1 MELLEIYC
9 SESELAWLLRSK
21 RKKPASSLQQLKTLT
36 LEPQWI
42 PSYVKAEFWD
52 DDDTDAEAEQ
62 ESQLLDYELAKAK
75 ARLASVASWEKRVQR
90 HRLAPLRQHDK
101 QSSHHVSALAQKGMR
116 K

>member
-21 RKKPASSLQQLKTLT
+21 RKTPTSVLRQLKAVT
-36 LEPQWI
+36 LEPQAL
-42 PSYVKAEFWD
+42 PSYVKTEFWD

-75 ARLASVASWEKRVQR
+75 AQLASVANWEKSVQR
-90 HRLAPLRQHDK
+90 HRLAPLQQHNK
-101 QSSHHVSALAQKGMR
+101 KSSHHVGAIAQRGMR
-116 K
+116 D